1 MRQLQNSL
9 NEQKFLDLRSTNL
22 LSGTSRAELESLL
35 YDDVP
40 NGDLTTEGLGLAR
53 IAGKMTFTARDEMV
67 LAEVES
73 AAALLE
79 MAGCHVSLDVQS
91 GNRIAAGQT
100 ILTAQGKGGSLF
112 AASKVAQTLIE
123 TWSGVATAA
132 RAIVDAAQEASP
144 RIIVGCTR
152 KHVPGTK
159 SFAVR
164 AVRAG
169 GATMHRLGLSET
181 VLVFA
186 QHRAFLHDEPLSA
199 LVERLRRA
207 APEQKLII
215 EVTSLD
221 EARAAREAGFDVIQ
235 IDKLKPEA
243 VAQIVSAI
251 GAGTPRPMISA
262 TGGINVGNA
271 GAYAKTGV
279 DMLVTS
285 APYFGRPCDVK
296 VDIRPA

>member
-1 MRQLQNSL
+1 M
-9 NEQKFLDLRSTNL
+9 
-22 LSGTSRAELESLL
+22 LSGASRAELESLL
-35 YDDVP
+35 RDDVP
-40 NGDLTTEGLGLAR
+40 NGDLTTEGLGLTR
-53 IAGKMTFTARDEMV
+53 IAGEMTFKARDGMIV
-67 LAEVES
+67 AEVES
-73 AAALLE
+73 AASLLE
-79 MAGCHVSLDVQS
+79 MTGSRVSLDVRS
-91 GNRIAAGQT
+91 GDRLAAGQT

-112 AASKVAQTLIE
+112 AASKVAQALIE

-132 RAIVDAAQEASP
+132 RAIVDAAQQVSP
-144 RIIVGCTR
+144 RIVIGCTR

-186 QHRAFLHDEPLSA
+186 HHRAFLRDEPLST
-199 LVERLRRA
+199 LVQRLRRA

-215 EVTSLD
+215 EVTSLE
-221 EARAAREAGFDVIQ
+221 EARSANEAGFDVIQ
-235 IDKLKPEA
+235 VDKLKPEA
-243 VAQIVSAI
+243 VAEIV
-251 GAGTPRPMISA
+251 AGIDGTGRRPMISA
-262 TGGINVGNA
+262 TGGVNAGNA
-271 GAYAKTGV
+271 AAYAKTGV

-285 APYFGRPCDVK
+285 APYFARPLDVK